1 MDTFNLLSSFFNFI
15 KRQWKFVFIF
25 LCIGAFLGFV
35 YDVIKTPYYE
45 SSSTA
50 TSGLSFFEGI
60 IDPSELDYP
69 IIDQKIA
76 IDMVNSLGEIVKNKE
91 YEILSKKLD
100 ISLES
105 ANTIKFIEAEQLYEL
120 DLENRR
126 QKLSQFK
133 ILIRVTNNETIRELN
148 NAFITYFNKNGYS
161 NKNFLLFQKQSPE
174 LITYLENEILDLKS
188 YRSDMKNKSE
198 VELSSISI
206 ANDKSEILQNQI
218 IQLYQKKQ
226 TLERDLE
233 LLKPFSF
240 VSNFP
245 VYKKTKS
252 RIIFRTSIL
261 AGAFFFLGLFIALF
275 RDINNVLKK

>member
-133 ILIRVTNNETIRELN
+133 ILIRVTSNETIRELN

-252 RIIFRTSIL
+252 RIIFRISIL

>member
-148 NAFITYFNKNGYS
+148 IAFITYFNKNGYS

-252 RIIFRTSIL
+252 RIIFRISIL

>member
-252 RIIFRTSIL
+252 RIIFRISIL

>member
-1 MDTFNLLSSFFNFI
+1 MDIFNLLSSFFNFI
-15 KRQWKFVFIF
+15 KRQWKFIF
-25 LCIGAFLGFV
+25 LFLFVGVALGFV
-35 YDVIKTPYYE
+35 YDLVKTPYYE
-45 SSSTA
+45 STSTA

-91 YEILSKKLD
+91 YEILSKKLSV
-100 ISLES
+100 SLEV

-133 ILIRVTNNETIRELN
+133 ILIRVTDNHTIRELN
-148 NAFITYFNKNGYS
+148 QAFISYFNKNGYS

-174 LITYLENEILDLKS
+174 LISYLENEIADLKS
-188 YRSDMKNKSE
+188 YRFDMKNKSE
-198 VELSSISI
+198 VELSTISI

-226 TLERDLE
+226 SLERDLE

-252 RIIFRTSIL
+252 RIIFRVSVL
-261 AGAFFFLGLFIALF
+261 GGLFFFLGFFIAVF
-275 RDINNVLKK
+275 RDLNNILNK

>member
-1 MDTFNLLSSFFNFI
+1 MDTFILLSSFFNFL
-15 KRQWKFVFIF
+15 KRQWKFVLLF
-25 LCIGAFLGFV
+25 LFFGIVLGFI
-35 YDVIKTPYYE
+35 YDTVKTPYFE
-45 SSSTA
+45 STSTA

-91 YEILSKKLD
+91 YEILSKRLS

-105 ANTIKFIEAEQLYEL
+105 ALTIKKIEAEQLYEL

-148 NAFITYFNKNGYS
+148 LAFISYFNKNGYS
-161 NKNFLLFQKQSPE
+161 NKNFVLFQKQSPE
-174 LITYLENEILDLKS
+174 LITYLENEIADLKS
-188 YRSDMKNKSE
+188 YRYDMKNKSD
-198 VELSSISI
+198 VELSNISI

-226 TLERDLE
+226 SLERDLE

-252 RIIFRTSIL
+252 RTIFRISIL
-261 AGAFFFLGLFIALF
+261 GGLFFMFGFIIALF
-275 RDINNVLKK
+275 RDINNILKK

>member
-148 NAFITYFNKNGYS
+148 IAFITYFNKNGYS

-240 VSNFP
+240 VSNLP

-252 RIIFRTSIL
+252 RIIFRISIL

>member
-76 IDMVNSLGEIVKNKE
+76 IDMVNSLNEIIKNKE

-252 RIIFRTSIL
+252 RIIFRISIL

>member
-25 LCIGAFLGFV
+25 LCVGALLGFV
-35 YDVIKTPYYE
+35 YDIVKTPYYE

-252 RIIFRTSIL
+252 RTIFRISIL
-261 AGAFFFLGLFIALF
+261 AGAFFFLGLFIALS

>member
-15 KRQWKFVFIF
+15 KRQWKFVLLF
-25 LCIGAFLGFV
+25 LSFGILLGV
-35 YDVIKTPYYE
+35 IYDSLKTPYYE
-45 SSSTA
+45 STSTA

-91 YEILSKKLD
+91 YEILSKKLS
-100 ISLES
+100 ISIES
-105 ANTIKFIEAEQLYEL
+105 AYTIKFIEAEQLYEL

-148 NAFITYFNKNGYS
+148 QAFISYFNKNGYS
-161 NKNFLLFQKQSPE
+161 NKNFVLFQKQSPE
-174 LITYLENEILDLKS
+174 LITYLEEEIIDLKS
-188 YRSDMKNKSE
+188 YRYDMKNKSE
-198 VELSSISI
+198 VELSTISI

-226 TLERDLE
+226 SLERDLE

-245 VYKKTKS
+245 VYKQTKS
-252 RIIFRTSIL
+252 RTIFRISIL
-261 AGAFFFLGLFIALF
+261 AGLFFFLGLVIAFF
-275 RDINNVLKK
+275 RDLNNILNK